1 MVADHMTTLSPT
13 IMVVAAGF
21 MVWGGGGVGG
31 GGERGVGDVGG
42 WSDVSIPTSEDEGC
56 GNFYNGPGLKTRLS
70 PNLFRTKY
78 A

>member
-1 MVADHMTTLSPT
+1 MVTDHMTTLSPT

-31 GGERGVGDVGG
+31 RGG
-42 WSDVSIPTSEDEGC
+42 WGMWGGGAMSPFLPVRMRDVAY
-56 GNFYNGPGLKTRLS
+56 FYNGPGTKKQTQS
-70 PNLFRTKY
+70 YNLLRTKY